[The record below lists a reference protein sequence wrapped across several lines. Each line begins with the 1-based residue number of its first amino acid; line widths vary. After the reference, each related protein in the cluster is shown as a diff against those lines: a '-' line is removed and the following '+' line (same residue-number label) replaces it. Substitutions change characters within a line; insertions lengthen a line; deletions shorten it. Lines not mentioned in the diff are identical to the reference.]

1 MAFFGE
7 NQVSA
12 WCNMNGQ
19 GSISIR
25 DSYNVSSLTDHGSG
39 NYQFNFSSSLP
50 NHAVCCDGEESGNT
64 NGGAAFACLRRHS
77 TNSTNTRVRCT
88 SGPGGGFF
96 DFEHVHIIVC
106 HDG

>member
-12 WCNMNGQ
+12 WCNMEGR

-25 DSYNVSSLTDHGSG
+25 DSYNISSITDHGTG
-39 NYQFNFSSSLP
+39 NYGFSFSTSLP
-50 NHAVCCDGEESGNT
+50 NHAVTCEGEESGDT
-64 NGGAAFACLRRHS
+64 NSGSAFTVMRRHS
-77 TNSTNTRVRCT
+77 TNSNSTRVRCCT
-88 SGPGGGFF
+88 GPGGGFF
-96 DFEHVHIIVC
+96 DFEHVYIIVC